1 MAAADPA
8 FRRKQGVVVAL
19 SIVAALVVAA
29 VGAHA
34 RDWFADRVPTADDLA
49 TRLAFA
55 VRWLLAPGVML
66 LAGIHVAASRGFH
79 ADAIDGT
86 RTPRSH
92 YLEIALRYNQ
102 NTLEQ
107 TMLAAIA
114 WCGLAVTVPHAA
126 LAFIPAMA
134 GLFVVG
140 RVAFWIGYLVY
151 PTTRAFGMVLTGLP
165 TIVVYVWLVADAI
178 ARCLR

>member
-1 MAAADPA
+1 MAARDPA
-8 FRRKQGVVVAL
+8 FRRKQGVVVVL
-19 SIVAALVVAA
+19 SIAAALVVAG
-29 VGAHA
+29 VGVYA
-34 RDWFADRVPTADDLA
+34 RDAFAGLLPPADDLA

-55 VRWLLAPGVML
+55 LRWLLAPGLML
-66 LAGIHVAASRGFH
+66 LAGIQVAASRGFH

-86 RTPRSH
+86 LTPKSH

-107 TMLAAIA
+107 AVLAAIA
-114 WCGLAVTVPHAA
+114 WCGLAVTVSHAS

-140 RVAFWIGYLVY
+140 RAAFWIGYLAS
-151 PTTRAFGMVLTGLP
+151 PTARAFGMVLTGLP
-165 TIVVYVWLVADAI
+165 TIAAFAWLLADALGR
-178 ARCLR
+178 A

>member
-1 MAAADPA
+1 MASRDSA

-19 SIVAALVVAA
+19 AIAAALVVVA

-34 RDWFADRVPTADDLA
+34 RDWFAGWVPAADDLA

-55 VRWLLAPGVML
+55 VRWLLAPGLLL
-66 LAGIHVAASRGFH
+66 LAGIHVAASRGLH
-79 ADAIDGT
+79 SDAIDGT

-92 YLEIALRYNQ
+92 YLQIALRYNQ

-107 TMLAAIA
+107 TVLAAIA
-114 WCGLAVTVPHAA
+114 WCGLAVAVPHAS

-140 RVAFWIGYLVY
+140 RVTFWVGYLVY
-151 PTTRAFGMVLTGLP
+151 PAARAFGMVLTGLP
-165 TIVVYVWLVADAI
+165 TIVAYVWLLADAV
-178 ARCLR
+178 AKRHG